1 MKKIPGWLIGMLAV
15 VGVVGYVAFTHEGT
29 PALYDK
35 EEEPA
40 TETEVVETP
49 DWMQDADAVAAA
61 EAVVKRKALEAES
74 AQIGEQ
80 IKQLDAER
88 AELKAKQV
96 ELDKQI
102 GTF

>member
-15 VGVVGYVAFTHEGT
+15 VGVGGYVAFSQGT
-29 PALYDK
+29 TIPYEK
-35 EEEPA
+35 QESNA

-49 DWMQDADAVAAA
+49 TWMQDADAVAAA

-74 AQIGEQ
+74 ASIGEQ

-102 GTF
+102 GTY